1 MTESF
6 HSKNLPMLYASTTAA
21 PRDTGEKKL
30 TFIIDPRRSVWMPRW
45 DLTMV
50 AALAFTAI
58 VTPVE
63 VAFVDGGQYITELWL
78 INRIVDLCFVLDIFL
93 TFNLAFQEP
102 ADKGGQWIFNKRTIA
117 INYIKSWFLIDFLS
131 VLPFWTITLDYS
143 DPWGLQVANT
153 TSLVDTSGVQT
164 STISRGAVL
173 LRVVKLLR
181 MLKLARVLKASRVM
195 SRVLLDVV
203 TNKWEWTF
211 AVIKMIKLFV
221 FLCLY
226 AHWQACVW
234 GLVSSYMQ
242 DSGYP
247 NWIAAFHVQHIDTH
261 GGAPPGALDTYVAA
275 LYWSVM
281 TLTSIGYGE
290 MTPVNTAERV
300 LCSIYMMASGIMWT
314 WAIGSVAA
322 IATTLDPNSVAY
334 QNTMDSLNY
343 FMRERE
349 LPRTMRMTLRDFFAN
364 AKRVH
369 QLNDDCDLLDKMS
382 PLLQGTVALAANHK
396 WLNTVWYFRDIGSI
410 ANGTDF
416 IALLAKCLVIRSY
429 VGHERLPVGQ
439 LYIVR
444 RGLLVKMWR
453 FLGSGKVWGEDMIL
467 DNMDLMDHSQAV
479 ALTYVE
485 MYTLRRS
492 ELEDCMSDFP
502 EVAYRVR
509 RASRKILMQRA
520 LLIFLCQ
527 KAGKPAPKSIP
538 MKHSAR
544 GYTTVPQS
552 LSLENKVDSILARL
566 GDEKSQ
572 ARFGEDSKSTTG
584 GAATG
589 AADPELRRTVLA
601 QKEEIASMKHDM
613 AEIKGMMQQLLSKS

>member
-1 MTESF
+1 
-6 HSKNLPMLYASTTAA
+6 
-21 PRDTGEKKL
+21 
-30 TFIIDPRRSVWMPRW
+30 
-45 DLTMV
+45 MV

-63 VAFVDGGQYITELWL
+63 VAFVNGGQYITEMWV
-78 INRIVDLCFVLDIFL
+78 INRLVDLCFVVDIFL
-93 TFNLAFQEP
+93 TFNLAYQEP
-102 ADKGGQWIFNKRTIA
+102 MDKGGNWIFNKRKIA
-117 INYIKSWFLIDFLS
+117 VNYIKGWFTIDFLS
-131 VLPFWTITLDYS
+131 VLPFWTLTLDYQS
-143 DPWGLQVANT
+143 PNLWFPKIAENNT
-153 TSLVDTSGVQT
+153 AVQGAGQSALV
-164 STISRGAVL
+164 SRGAVL

-221 FLCLY
+221 FLGLY

-234 GLVSSYMQ
+234 GLISSYMQ
-242 DSGYP
+242 DAGYP
-247 NWIAAFHVQHIDTH
+247 NWIAAFHVQHMDTH
-261 GGAPPGALDTYVAA
+261 GGGPPTPLDTYIAA

-290 MTPVNTAERV
+290 MTPVNTAERA

-343 FMRERE
+343 FMRERQ
-349 LPRTMRMTLRDFFAN
+349 LPRQMRMTLRDFFAN

-369 QLNDDCDLLDKMS
+369 QLNDDCELLDKMS

-396 WLNTVWYFRDIGSI
+396 WLNTVWYFREVQALPNTS
-410 ANGTDF
+410 DF
-416 IALLAKCLVIRSY
+416 FALLAKNLVIRSY

-485 MYTLRRS
+485 AYTLRRS
-492 ELEDCMSDFP
+492 ELEDCLVDFP
-502 EVAYRVR
+502 EITACVR
-509 RASRKILMQRA
+509 KASRKILMQRA
-520 LLIFLCQ
+520 LLLFLVKRC
-527 KAGKPAPKSIP
+527 GREGPKSIP
-538 MKHSAR
+538 MKSSAH
-544 GYTTVPQS
+544 GFNTIPQT

-572 ARFGEDSKSTTG
+572 ARFGEAESVPSLG
-584 GAATG
+584 GTSTG

-601 QKEEIASMKHDM
+601 QKEEIASMKHDI
-613 AEIKGMMQQLLSKS
+613 AEIKGMMQQLLSKG